1 MTDKVKEQISN
12 VKENLDT
19 LETKLEEKSSI
30 LITREERWKKL
41 DEESEYIKS
50 YQNSVVKFNVSGQM
64 YATRQD
70 TLLRIKD
77 TLFYKLV
84 LSKKFDLSKEI
95 FIDRSNNLFSH
106 IMGYLRTGKIN
117 YSRFSS
123 EELEE
128 LRVEADYYELV
139 DITQYLDERLKEP
152 ILVNFEFKGPY
163 TYSGQTAGTN
173 KLEDVTDK
181 NLNTG
186 ICSSSPGWILFEL
199 NHEFEISQI
208 EIGGYRGKTNIWGP
222 ENGANG
228 TIKVSKDKSNWQVVG
243 TIPSGFGNSIVT
255 VNLNK
260 QVGKYIRFEHTS
272 FVGIGYLKIIKK

>member
-1 MTDKVKEQISN
+1 MSDKVKEQLSN
-12 VKENLDT
+12 VKEDLDKM
-19 LETKLEEKSSI
+19 ESKLEEKSSA
-30 LITREERWKKL
+30 LISREEKWKKL
-41 DEESEYIKS
+41 EEEAENVKS
-50 YQNSVVKFNVSGQM
+50 YQNSIVKFNVSGQL
-64 YATRQD
+64 YATRQQ
-70 TLLRIKD
+70 TLLSVKD

-95 FIDRSNNLFSH
+95 FIDRSNNLFSY
-106 IMGYLRTGKIN
+106 ILEYLRTGRMN
-117 YSRFSS
+117 YSRFNS

-139 DITQYLDERLKEP
+139 EISQYLEERLKEP
-152 ILVNFEFKGPY
+152 VLVSFEFKGAY
-163 TYSGQTAGTN
+163 IYSGQTAGTN
-173 KLEDVTDK
+173 KLEDVMDK

-228 TIKVSKDKSNWQVVG
+228 TIKVSKDKSNWLTVG
-243 TIPSGFGNSIVT
+243 TIPSGFGNAIVT

-260 QVGKYIRFEHTS
+260 TVGKYIRFEHTS